1 MIIPSNLS
9 NRAVPPKFIMNG
21 KELQYKMNRD
31 MSFEHSKKK
40 NAEIR
45 AKEGPKSKFETAKFA
60 KNHDVA
66 AIGANGSEQK
76 KRYSVV

>member
-1 MIIPSNLS
+1 M
-9 NRAVPPKFIMNG
+9 PPKFIMNG

-31 MSFEHSKKK
+31 ISFELSKKA

-45 AKEGPKSKFETAKFA
+45 AKEGPKSKFETTKFG
-60 KNHDVA
+60 KNQDVA
-66 AIGANGSEQK
+66 VVGANGSEQK